1 MFFMDSIRSQKK
13 TGKFLDFLGF
23 KFYRTHT
30 GIRRKVALKAQR
42 KAKRIYKKRKNGKK
56 VNVHDA
62 RQMVTYAGLC
72 KYADCHDWFDDHV
85 LKYVSIK
92 KLRKQISKYDKL
104 QAKKR
109 KQRC

>member
-1 MFFMDSIRSQKK
+1 VRFALV
-13 TGKFLDFLGF
+13 GGF

-42 KAKRIYKKRKNGKK
+42 KAKRIYKKRQNGKK

-72 KYADCHDWFDDHV
+72 KYANCHDWFYNHV

-92 KLRKQISKYDKL
+92 QLRKQISRYDKI
-104 QAKKR
+104 QTKAR
-109 KQRC
+109 GC